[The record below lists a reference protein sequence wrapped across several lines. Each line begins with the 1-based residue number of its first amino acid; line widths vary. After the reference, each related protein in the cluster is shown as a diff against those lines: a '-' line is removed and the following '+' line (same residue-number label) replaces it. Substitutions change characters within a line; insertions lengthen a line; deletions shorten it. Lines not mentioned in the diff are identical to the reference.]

1 MKSLT
6 RYFQRLMLGTLLVT
20 TMSCEDFALGEKFLQ
35 KPPSS
40 DVTID
45 TIFLRRYMR
54 AVYCGTVMVI
64 CHTRFG
70 RTTVITTLPVCGMAY
85 WKA

>member
-6 RYFQRLMLGTLLVT
+6 RYFQGLMLGTLLIT
-20 TMSCEDFALGEKFLQ
+20 TISCEDFALGEKFLQ

-45 TIFLRRYMR
+45 TIFFINST
-54 AVYCGTVMVI
+54 AS
-64 CHTRFG
+64 
-70 RTTVITTLPVCGMAY
+70 A
-85 WKA
+85 

>member
-6 RYFQRLMLGTLLVT
+6 KYFQGLMLGTLLAT
-20 TMSCEDFALGEKFLQ
+20 TISCEDFALGEKFLQ

-45 TIFLRRYMR
+45 TIFPRRYMR
-54 AVYCGTVMVI
+54 VGYCGIVMVI
-64 CHTRFG
+64 CHTHFG
-70 RTTVITTLPVCGMAY
+70 QATLMGSLPICGLAF
-85 WKA
+85 KKT